1 VTLRVGASA
10 DLRYDLSISEL
21 IEKITSLGLNHL
33 ELRQGYLDVTDHLST
48 AEIRSVTDAHDVTT
62 TVHAPYT
69 DASLGN
75 LNEPLRQAAVD
86 GVRQSLVFANKID
99 AGGVVIHGGAT
110 RPAYPDRVNRHAR
123 QQALTSLRECITHA
137 ERLEIPVCL
146 ENQWDTAN
154 QRRHTATPDR
164 LASFVADSG
173 VNSPYLR
180 YTLDVGH
187 ANVMGYDYH
196 AFHNPADV
204 QIVHLHTNDGESD
217 SHDPFPEYRRVVDD
231 INAPYNVLEMKSLGD
246 LAQCVER

>member
-1 VTLRVGASA
+1 MTPRVGASA
-10 DLRYDLSISEL
+10 DLRYDLSIPEL
-21 IEKITSLGLNHL
+21 IDRIVSLGLDHL
-33 ELRQGYLDVTDHLST
+33 ELRQGYLDTTDHIST

-86 GVRQSLVFANKID
+86 GVHQSLVFADKID
-99 AGGVVIHGGAT
+99 AGGVVVHGGAT
-110 RPAYPDRVNRHAR
+110 RPEFPDRVNRHAR
-123 QQALTSLRECITHA
+123 RQALTSLRECVAHA
-137 ERLEIPVCL
+137 ERVGVPVCL
-146 ENQWDTAN
+146 ENQWDTAS

-173 VNSPYLR
+173 IESPYLQ

-187 ANVMGYDYH
+187 ANVMGEDYRS
-196 AFHNPADV
+196 FHDSTDV

-217 SHDPFPEYRRVVDD
+217 SHDPFPEYRRVVDEID
-231 INAPYNVLEMKSLGD
+231 APYNVLEMKSLDD
-246 LAQCVER
+246 LAQCVG